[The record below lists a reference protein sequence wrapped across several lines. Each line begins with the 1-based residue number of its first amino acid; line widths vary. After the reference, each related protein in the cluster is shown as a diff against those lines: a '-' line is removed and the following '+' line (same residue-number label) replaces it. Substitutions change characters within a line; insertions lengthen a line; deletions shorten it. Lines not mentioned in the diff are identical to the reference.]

1 MKHQNQ
7 KLLQTFIQ
15 GGILSPA
22 ELRELKQLFSDK
34 SKQEEINLW
43 LADSWTEASADDLE
57 ISYEGLKQKVFACQ
71 AMETGRYAF
80 HGSLVRLLRYYERI
94 AAMLFIPLI
103 LGFSLY
109 LFFKSAGHESF
120 YFSEAPLGQKARV
133 ELPDG
138 SRVWLN
144 SGSGI
149 RYSSNFKKKRELE
162 LKGEAFF
169 DVQKSSG
176 KPFLVHTSFLDVEVT
191 GTRFNVNAY
200 DDEPFVE
207 TALVEGKVNLVLH
220 NNNQKLQLDPG
231 KVLSYSKKSHEIFAF
246 DLNDEAI
253 ISWKENRLIFIN
265 DDFAKL
271 VRKIEKWYNVEVIYN
286 PDDFA
291 ENKLTVRLL
300 EGEQLDQLLEIIETA
315 IGAKCTMA
323 KNIITVEKINK

>member
-1 MKHQNQ
+1 MNSEIQRILDK
-7 KLLQTFIQ
+7 FIQ
-15 GGILSPA
+15 GHP
-22 ELRELKQLFSDK
+22 LFDRDLYRIRK
-34 SKQEEINLW
+34 LFHNRAGQKEIDLW
-43 LADSWTEASADDLE
+43 LNSHWEEAEPDD
-57 ISYEGLKQKVFACQ
+57 IQINYDRLKKKLH
-71 AMETGRYAF
+71 EYGRKPSGKSINGYIVDMF
-80 HGSLVRLLRYYERI
+80 RYYQRI
-94 AAMLFIPLI
+94 AAFLFIPLI
-103 LGFSLY
+103 IGVTCY
-109 LFFKSAGHESF
+109 LFFSPVANEDF
-120 YFSEAPLGQKARV
+120 YFTEAPLGQKARV

-138 SRVWLN
+138 SMVWLN

-169 DVQKSSG
+169 DVQKSNG

-207 TALVEGKVNLVLH
+207 TALVEGKVNLLMH
-220 NNNQKLQLDPG
+220 SDNKELQLDPG

-253 ISWKENRLIFIN
+253 TSWKENRLVFID